1 MHFFNELIL
10 SKEGEKVDENKENI
24 EQQQNECPFRY
35 RSMAWA
41 LYMEDFSDLTSEQ
54 IAEVFDVPLSKVF
67 NTLSYIK
74 KKTGKKVK
82 YKKVRKRF

>member
-1 MHFFNELIL
+1 M
-10 SKEGEKVDENKENI
+10 DENKENI
-24 EQQQNECPFRY
+24 EQQPECPFKY

-54 IAEVFDVPLSKVF
+54 LAEVFDVPLSKVY

-82 YKKVRKRF
+82 SKKVRKRF